1 MPTIVPVYAAILTLI
16 YVVLSIRVVRT
27 RQDLKVSLGAGGH
40 SLLERRIRVHGNF
53 AEYVPIAL
61 ILAAF
66 VEMQGANVWFIHAL
80 CLAVLAGRLAHG
92 YGVANGILPPRVL
105 GMVLTFA
112 MLVIAS
118 GALLSTAI
126 VHAMAR

>member
-16 YVVLSIRVVRT
+16 YVVLSMRVVRA

-66 VEMQGANVWFIHAL
+66 VEMQGWNAWFVHAL
-80 CLAVLAGRLAHG
+80 CLAILIGRLAHG
-92 YGVANGILPPRVL
+92 YAVANGILPPRVL

-112 MLVIAS
+112 MLLVAS
-118 GALLSTAI
+118 GSLLWTA
-126 VHAMAR
+126 VMHAMAK